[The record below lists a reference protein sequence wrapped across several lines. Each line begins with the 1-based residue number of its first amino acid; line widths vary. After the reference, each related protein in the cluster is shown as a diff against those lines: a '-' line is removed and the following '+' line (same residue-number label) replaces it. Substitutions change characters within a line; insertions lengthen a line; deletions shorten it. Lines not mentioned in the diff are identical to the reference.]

1 MNKKHLN
8 ESYNSKTI
16 KDILTNNI
24 KLKYLNGEYKADTFD
39 YRSNI
44 IKYQNSTNIMD
55 KIVNTYTSL
64 YPLYEMLLPKE
75 LTGKLTQG
83 IKYNLRNKDTDIIK
97 IYIEALENN
106 QFNKNLSEEQV
117 YFVVHKINLIFKR
130 LTTLITNLYKGNFTF
145 TLDRYNSIKI
155 LQNIKDEDITPIY
168 KDEIQVKSFSQKLYN
183 NIAKNNHML
192 MLTYDNNWE
201 LYKPYINNE
210 DITKLYINGDLKMVK
225 YEIKELYNLWLKHND
240 YIKYIQYKNITIP
253 YLDNEYN
260 YKLTEDMGLVILYM
274 FQFFGEE
281 LNFNTFYTNL
291 LDIYTQDNIIGYDIR
306 LPNTYSPHYF
316 HKKEPGNSLWSDNID
331 ITMREIVKSINV
343 IYYKL
348 SNIMDNGDT
357 LSIDVNK
364 LYRVLRNS
372 IDTLMDNIEY
382 PVYYEP
388 NNINQMLQFTRY
400 EQYLK
405 NEVYN
410 TLKDL
415 LEYLNINKTNTD
427 KAEKFIN
434 IINNYIQRNKEY
446 FEKIKDVT
454 SIHYFKK

>member
-1 MNKKHLN
+1 MRKLN
-8 ESYNSKTI
+8 ETYNSKTI
-16 KDILTNNI
+16 KDILTNSAL
-24 KLKYLNGEYKADTFD
+24 LKYTEGKYGTNPFD
-39 YRSNI
+39 YRSDI
-44 IKYQNSTNIMD
+44 RKYQNSTNIMD
-55 KIVNTYTSL
+55 KIVNTFTSL
-64 YPLYEMLLPKE
+64 YPLYELLLPKE
-75 LTGKLTQG
+75 LTSKLTQD
-83 IKYNLRNKDTDIIK
+83 IKYNLINKNNDITK
-97 IYIEALENN
+97 IYIEVLKNN
-106 QFNKNLSEEQV
+106 HFKENLSEEQV
-117 YFVVHKINLIFKR
+117 YLVVHKINLIFKR
-130 LTTLITNLYKGNFTF
+130 LTTLITNLYNGDFTF
-145 TLDRYNSIKI
+145 TLECQNSIKI

-168 KDEIQVKSFSQKLYN
+168 KDEIQAKSFSQKLYN

-192 MLTYDNNWE
+192 ILTYDNNWE
-201 LYKPYINNE
+201 LYRPYINNE
-210 DITKLYINGDLKMVK
+210 DITKLYIKGDLKTVK
-225 YEIKELYNLWLKHND
+225 NQIKKLYNLWLKHND

-253 YLDNEYN
+253 YLDNDYN
-260 YKLTEDMGLVILYM
+260 HKLTEVIGLVILYI
-274 FQFFGEE
+274 FKFYEEE

-291 LDIYTQDNIIGYDIR
+291 LDIYTQDDIIGYDIR
-306 LPNTYSPHYF
+306 LPNTYSPHYI
-316 HKKEPGNSLWSDNID
+316 HKKEPTKSLWSDNID
-331 ITMREIVKSINV
+331 ITMHEIVKSINV
-343 IYYKL
+343 IYYKV

-388 NNINQMLQFTRY
+388 NNINQMLLFTRY

-415 LEYLNINKTNTD
+415 LEYLNINKTNTV

-434 IINNYIQRNKEY
+434 KINNYIQRNKEY

-454 SIHYFKK
+454 SIFYFKK

>member
-1 MNKKHLN
+1 
-8 ESYNSKTI
+8 
-16 KDILTNNI
+16 
-24 KLKYLNGEYKADTFD
+24 
-39 YRSNI
+39 
-44 IKYQNSTNIMD
+44 
-55 KIVNTYTSL
+55 
-64 YPLYEMLLPKE
+64 
-75 LTGKLTQG
+75 
-83 IKYNLRNKDTDIIK
+83 
-97 IYIEALENN
+97 
-106 QFNKNLSEEQV
+106 
-117 YFVVHKINLIFKR
+117 
-130 LTTLITNLYKGNFTF
+130 
-145 TLDRYNSIKI
+145 
-155 LQNIKDEDITPIY
+155 
-168 KDEIQVKSFSQKLYN
+168 
-183 NIAKNNHML
+183 
-192 MLTYDNNWE
+192 
-201 LYKPYINNE
+201 
-210 DITKLYINGDLKMVK
+210 
-225 YEIKELYNLWLKHND
+225 
-240 YIKYIQYKNITIP
+240 
-253 YLDNEYN
+253 
-260 YKLTEDMGLVILYM
+260 
-274 FQFFGEE
+274 
-281 LNFNTFYTNL
+281 
-291 LDIYTQDNIIGYDIR
+291 
-306 LPNTYSPHYF
+306 
-316 HKKEPGNSLWSDNID
+316 
-331 ITMREIVKSINV
+331 MREIVKSINV